1 MALNLMERMAA
12 GKTEAKTASSR
23 KRTWSSTN
31 SDAGSSSSLSGGGD
45 GGGGGR
51 PTHRSTSWRETRN
64 RQDAGFQGG
73 YGTDSATIMP
83 GPAAATA
90 TAAGDFR
97 VEEEEVT
104 AGFGKATA
112 PSSMADSTATVAA
125 GAERFK

>member
-1 MALNLMERMAA
+1 MSMSMMALNLMERMAA
-12 GKTEAKTASSR
+12 GKTEVKTASSR

-31 SDAGSSSSLSGGGD
+31 SDAGSSSSHSGG

-64 RQDAGFQGG
+64 RQDSKAGS
-73 YGTDSATIMP
+73 GTDSATIRQ
-83 GPAAATA
+83 GLAAATA

-97 VEEEEVT
+97 VEEEV
-104 AGFGKATA
+104 AMDDFGNATA
-112 PSSMADSTATVAA
+112 PSSMATVVA